1 MKSGLFLF
9 VIPCENELERTTDLG
24 VGGSNPSARA
34 IKFKQLRVSRV
45 IFFPSLEDEANRVER

>member
-1 MKSGLFLF
+1 MKSGLFLC
-9 VIPCENELERTTDLG
+9 VIPCDKALGRTTDLG
-24 VGGSNPSARA
+24 VGGSNPSGRA